1 MKGLILA
8 GGKSSRF
15 GSDKAL
21 ALYQGKSFLERAVL
35 LLKAVDLKPVI
46 VTRHGSDYSFLY
58 CPVIYDQLPEKGP
71 LGGIYTAM
79 TVFKNTSF
87 LILTCDMPAL
97 TSEALSRLLAA
108 HESAAQITLYS
119 MKDGSSQPFPA
130 IYEPSLLKTI
140 KQKILRDELSMRSL
154 LDSTPAPKILEWKG
168 DAEVFCNVNHREDL
182 VRETS

>member
-21 ALYQGKSFLERAVL
+21 AVYQGKSFLEHAVSL
-35 LLKAVDLKPVI
+35 LRSAGLKPII
-46 VTRHGSDYSFLY
+46 VTRRGVDYSFLD
-58 CPVIYDQLPEKGP
+58 CTVIYDQLPEKGP

-97 TSEALSRLLAA
+97 TPEALSGLLDA
-108 HESAAQITLYS
+108 HESTAQITLYS
-119 MKDGSSQPFPA
+119 LTNGSSQPFPA
-130 IYEPSLLKTI
+130 IYEPSLLRTI
-140 KQKILRDELSMRSL
+140 KQKILRGELSMHSL
-154 LDSTPAPKILEWKG
+154 LGSTPAPKIVEWKG
-168 DAEVFCNVNHREDL
+168 DAGVFCNVNHREDI
-182 VRETS
+182 VRKIS